1 MFLFLL
7 GELRTE
13 LWVLSAAISGV
24 DKCLVPPRHES
35 LFKAKISEFPVIF

>member
-24 DKCLVPPRHES
+24 DKCLVHES
-35 LFKAKISEFPVIF
+35 LFNAKISEFPVIF